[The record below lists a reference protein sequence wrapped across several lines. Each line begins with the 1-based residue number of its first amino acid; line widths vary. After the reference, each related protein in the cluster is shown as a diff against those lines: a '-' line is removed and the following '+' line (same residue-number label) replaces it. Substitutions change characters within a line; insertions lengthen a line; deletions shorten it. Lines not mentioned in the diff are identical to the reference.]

1 MKKATFI
8 LFSCALLFVACALG
22 FTKPGKKPI
31 DYDLGTPS
39 ERLELPDT
47 LREISGICQLS
58 KTTFACVQDENGILF
73 IYDIQK
79 NEITQQYFFAE
90 NGDYEGIARVNSSI
104 FILRSDG
111 ALYEIQNF
119 ETDQHQTVMHQ
130 TGVTAMN
137 NEGLCFDEANN
148 RLLIAAKGKIGKGP
162 ELKDKRVIY
171 GFDLKTMALLDE
183 PIFDFNLAEIKKFA
197 RNNNIELETKIKKNK
212 GEETEEEVLK
222 FMTSAISIHPKTK
235 KLYLLSAAE
244 HLFFVFDD
252 QGNIEHMEQLNKELF
267 NKAEGITFLENGD
280 MLVSNEAQNKKATIL
295 RFNYQ
300 H

>member
-1 MKKATFI
+1 MKKTSFI
-8 LFSCALLFVACALG
+8 LFSCALLLVACALG
-22 FTKPGKKPI
+22 FTKPNKNSF
-31 DYDLGTPS
+31 DYDLAAPS

-58 KTTFACVQDENGILF
+58 KTSFACVQDENGILF
-73 IYDIQK
+73 IYDIAK

-90 NGDYEGIARVNSSI
+90 NGDYEGIAKVGSSI

-111 ALYEIQNF
+111 VLCEVQDF
-119 ETDQHQTVMHQ
+119 QSDKHHTVLHQ
-130 TGVTAMN
+130 TGVSAMN
-137 NEGLCFDEANN
+137 NEGLCYDEANN

-171 GFDLKTMALLDE
+171 GFDLKTMTLLED
-183 PIFDFNLAEIKKFA
+183 PMFDFNLNEIKKFA
-197 RNNNIELETKIKKNK
+197 RNNNITLETKIKKNK

-252 QGNIEHMEQLNKELF
+252 EGNIEHMEQLDKELF

-280 MLVSNEAQNKKATIL
+280 MLVSNEAQNKKATVL